1 MNGGDGL
8 RGGLS
13 RRRPQDAAA
22 DAVTLPFSSFY
33 WSPPR
38 LDAGI
43 EAVPQDDAAAARQRN
58 DSEAA
63 WKAQVHSILAWT
75 LELRLFRRM
84 MPPPHAS
91 ATDSEAAWK
100 AQVHSI
106 HFGHT
111 ERGETSNFNPTVGTG
126 ATD

>member
-22 DAVTLPFSSFY
+22 DAVTLPFSSFH

-63 WKAQVHSILAWT
+63 WKAQVHSI
-75 LELRLFRRM
+75 
-84 MPPPHAS
+84 
-91 ATDSEAAWK
+91 
-100 AQVHSI
+100 